1 MIKKYFS
8 NFKGFPTAIW
18 VLAILTFIN
27 RAGTMVVPFLS
38 KYMKDE
44 LDFSYSQ
51 IGWVMVFFGIGS
63 IIGTWLS
70 GKFIKWIGFY
80 KTMAFSL
87 FASSILFIV
96 IEQLKTFEL
105 LCFGV
110 LLLTSFADMFRP
122 AMLLSLNSYT
132 KKENRTRALSLVRSA
147 INLGF
152 LFGPAIGGL
161 LIMNIGYKYL
171 FYADAATCL
180 LAVLIFLTFIREIK
194 LPFKIKESIIG
205 LKKKSKFEVFYDKAF
220 VVHLL
225 VSMLSGILFFQIFTT
240 LPLYH
245 KEFFHLPE
253 LYTGL
258 LLALNGI
265 IMLFFELPIVTFFE
279 TQKVNKLKIIS
290 LGIAL
295 MVLGYVLLV
304 FIKID
309 YVLILMIV
317 FVTFGA
323 MFTFPFA
330 NSFASTRSR
339 IGLEAKYM
347 TVFTMSY
354 SFAHIFSAKMG
365 MEIISKFGYN
375 ANWIAMALLGVVAL
389 FFNFLLSLMSKREKT
404 STNDKILDSLFFEN
418 KDK

>member
-1 MIKKYFS
+1 
-8 NFKGFPTAIW
+8 
-18 VLAILTFIN
+18 
-27 RAGTMVVPFLS
+27 
-38 KYMKDE
+38 
-44 LDFSYSQ
+44 
-51 IGWVMVFFGIGS
+51 
-63 IIGTWLS
+63 
-70 GKFIKWIGFY
+70 
-80 KTMAFSL
+80 
-87 FASSILFIV
+87 
-96 IEQLKTFEL
+96 
-105 LCFGV
+105 
-110 LLLTSFADMFRP
+110 MFRP

-180 LAVLIFLTFIREIK
+180 LAVLIFITFIKEIK
-194 LPFKIKESIIG
+194 LPFKIRENITGIR
-205 LKKKSKFEVFYDKAF
+205 KKSKFEVFTDKSF
-220 VVHLL
+220 VLHLII
-225 VSMLSGILFFQIFTT
+225 SMFSGILFFQIFTT

-253 LYTGL
+253 IYTGL
-258 LLALNGI
+258 LLALNGV

-279 TQKVNKLKIIS
+279 AKKVSKLKIIS
-290 LGIAL
+290 LGIVL
-295 MVLGYVLLV
+295 MMLGYVFLALFEVQLV
-304 FIKID
+304 L
-309 YVLILMIV
+309 VLMIV

-323 MFTFPFA
+323 MLTFPFA

-339 IGLEAKYM
+339 IGLEAKNM

-365 MEIISKFGYN
+365 MEIISVFGGIDGYR
-375 ANWIAMALLGVVAL
+375 ANWIAMALIGMAAL
-389 FFNFLLSLMSKREKT
+389 LLNFLLTGITKREKT
-404 STNDKILDSLFFEN
+404 NANDKILDSLFFEN

>member
-1 MIKKYFS
+1 
-8 NFKGFPTAIW
+8 
-18 VLAILTFIN
+18 
-27 RAGTMVVPFLS
+27 
-38 KYMKDE
+38 
-44 LDFSYSQ
+44 
-51 IGWVMVFFGIGS
+51 
-63 IIGTWLS
+63 
-70 GKFIKWIGFY
+70 
-80 KTMAFSL
+80 
-87 FASSILFIV
+87 
-96 IEQLKTFEL
+96 
-105 LCFGV
+105 
-110 LLLTSFADMFRP
+110 
-122 AMLLSLNSYT
+122 
-132 KKENRTRALSLVRSA
+132 
-147 INLGF
+147 
-152 LFGPAIGGL
+152 
-161 LIMNIGYKYL
+161 MNIGYKYL